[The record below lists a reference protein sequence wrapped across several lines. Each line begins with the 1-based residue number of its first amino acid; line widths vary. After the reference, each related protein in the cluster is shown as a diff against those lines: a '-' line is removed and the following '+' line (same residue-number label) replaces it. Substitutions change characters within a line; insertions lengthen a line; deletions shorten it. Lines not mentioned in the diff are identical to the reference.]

1 MIQSVRPH
9 RLSHPLTVLMYQSL
23 IIKPRGRAVG
33 TPFACCWQTLSFRT
47 TTTTT
52 TTTTSTTDATNTTR
66 PRHGD
71 SWNSKLKELEQ
82 FVKTNGH
89 ACVPQSHNT
98 LGWWVHANRKEY
110 KKFQSHTRPCWMTA
124 ERIQHLENAGFI
136 WNVDKEKWMDGYEKL
151 CHYQRQHGHCKV
163 PRQDTVLG
171 SWVRMNRQ
179 QYQKGKLT
187 REQVELLNRID
198 FLWNLRDATWNKR
211 LAELQ
216 EFSPHNGPGV
226 MPSKRLM
233 PSW

>member
-1 MIQSVRPH
+1 LSLLSALIPALQNVSSSSIQHPAILGTRSMIQSVRPH

-23 IIKPRGRAVG
+23 IIKPRGHAVG

-47 TTTTT
+47 TTTTI

-151 CHYQRQHGHCKV
+151 CHYQRQHGHWYV
-163 PRQDTVLG
+163 LATVANILV
-171 SWVRMNRQ
+171 S
-179 QYQKGKLT
+179 
-187 REQVELLNRID
+187 
-198 FLWNLRDATWNKR
+198 NL
-211 LAELQ
+211 
-216 EFSPHNGPGV
+216 FFFHH
-226 MPSKRLM
+226 
-233 PSW
+233 